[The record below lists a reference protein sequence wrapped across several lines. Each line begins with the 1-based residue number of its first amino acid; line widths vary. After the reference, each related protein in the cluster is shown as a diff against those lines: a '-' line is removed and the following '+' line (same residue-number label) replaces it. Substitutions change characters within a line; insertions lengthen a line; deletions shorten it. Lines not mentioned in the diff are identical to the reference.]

1 MGIKVIAIGNRV
13 MGDDGVGIE
22 VAEYLREFFIENG
35 LEVIIGETD
44 IGYSLSH
51 INAGDFVI
59 ILDASYKGGNIGDIS
74 VMSLREAMSRR
85 EKFYTQHQPSL
96 IKWLYIY
103 KIKVTG
109 VVIGIEVK
117 DVCLK
122 LGLSHGI
129 KEIFP
134 QICMEVKKIIQ
145 WILEEEYYA

>member
-1 MGIKVIAIGNRV
+1 MSIKVIAIGNRI

-22 VAEYLREFFIENG
+22 VAEHLRGFFIENG

-44 IGYSLSH
+44 VGYSLSH
-51 INAGDFVI
+51 IKAGDFII
-59 ILDASYKGGNIGDIS
+59 ILDASYREGNIGDVS
-74 VMSLREAMSRR
+74 VIPLREAMSRKG
-85 EKFYTQHQPSL
+85 KFYTQHQPSL

-117 DVCLK
+117 DVYLK
-122 LGLSHGI
+122 LGLSPKI
-129 KEIFP
+129 KEVLP

-145 WILEEEYYA
+145 CILEEEYYA

>member
-1 MGIKVIAIGNRV
+1 MGIKVIAIGNRI

-22 VAEYLREFFIENG
+22 VAEYLRGFFIENG

-44 IGYSLSH
+44 IGYSLSR
-51 INAGDFVI
+51 INAEDFVI
-59 ILDASYKGGNIGDIS
+59 ILDASYKGGNIGDVS
-74 VMSLREAMSRR
+74 VIPLREAMSRR
-85 EKFYTQHQPSL
+85 EKFYTQHQPNL

-122 LGLSHGI
+122 LGLSPRI

-134 QICMEVKKIIQ
+134 EICMEVKKIIQ